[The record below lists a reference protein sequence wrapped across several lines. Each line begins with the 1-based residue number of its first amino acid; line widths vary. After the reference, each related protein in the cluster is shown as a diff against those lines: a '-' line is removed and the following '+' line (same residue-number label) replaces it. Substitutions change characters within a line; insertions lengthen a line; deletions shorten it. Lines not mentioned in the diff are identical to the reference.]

1 MLETGPI
8 AGGTFKAW
16 GNRPK
21 FAGITAASSSRG
33 EVCRTLHLEENRV
46 GDQPSESVI
55 GRVGWLE
62 CGL

>member
-1 MLETGPI
+1 MKTGPI
-8 AGGTFKAW
+8 AGGTFKA
-16 GNRPK
+16 GAIALNLPVLSPRAPL
-21 FAGITAASSSRG
+21 RG

-55 GRVGWLE
+55 GRVGCLE